1 MTVGK
6 TADQHQLKL
15 ATAGVLGQVG
25 TRAVYSGNRIDLQA
39 VFQHALRGG
48 LGIGLY
54 GQGLPGFFES
64 PGGLRCRPCR
74 ISQRQVSNRQRANR
88 WMQRSE
94 EHTSELQSL
103 MRTSYAGL
111 CL

>member
-64 PGGLRCRPCR
+64 P
-74 ISQRQVSNRQRANR
+74 
-88 WMQRSE
+88 RSE

-103 MRTSYAGL
+103 MRISYAVF
-111 CL
+111 CLQKKKIKQTRNINKTTLYTNIH